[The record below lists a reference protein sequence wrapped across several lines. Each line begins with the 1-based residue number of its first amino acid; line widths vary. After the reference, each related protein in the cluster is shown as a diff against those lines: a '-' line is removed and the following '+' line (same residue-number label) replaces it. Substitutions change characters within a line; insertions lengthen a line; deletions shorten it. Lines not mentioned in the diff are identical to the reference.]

1 MSGAVFF
8 LIVNFVVALSF
19 STMFLVVAYRSQSR
33 DAALWLGAG
42 FGVASLSALCELLVA
57 YAGPTRLWALGAFA
71 TVLCGMVMLTTG
83 IGHMYR
89 RRIDLRLALVFVFAS
104 LGLAHL
110 IYDLPRGTPLQ
121 AFLYQSPF
129 AAVVLVAALLV
140 FVAHRRTGLDLF
152 LGFLLLVTGVHFLG
166 KAGLAVLVGSGATPK
181 DYVHTNYALISQSLT
196 AILMVAVGLSLLAKL
211 VLEIVALHRTESE
224 IDILSGLANRRGF
237 DRQVQALLTRNRQV
251 SQAIVMCDLDHF
263 KRINDTYGHHVGDVV
278 IRAFGDCL
286 RQHAP
291 MGSVTGRLGG
301 EEFAIFL
308 LDASMEDARELA
320 LKLRHSTMFLSNLP
334 RGLRVTA
341 SFGVAPV
348 SAETELA
355 EAYRQADLALYHAK
369 NAGRNRVKLAS
380 ASVESLA

>member
-8 LIVNFVVALSF
+8 LVVNFIVALSF
-19 STMFLVVAYRSQSR
+19 SSMFIVVAYRSQSR
-33 DAALWLGAG
+33 DAALWLGTG
-42 FGVASLSALCELLVA
+42 FAIASLSALCELLVA

-71 TVLCGMVMLTTG
+71 SVLCGMVMLTIG
-83 IGHMYR
+83 VGHMYR
-89 RRIDLRLALVFVFAS
+89 RRIDLRLAMVFVFAS

-152 LGFLLLVTGVHFLG
+152 LGFLLLVTGIHFLG

-211 VLEIVALHRTESE
+211 VLEIVAIHRTESE
-224 IDILSGLANRRGF
+224 IDILSSLANRRGF
-237 DRQVQALLTRNRQV
+237 DRQVQAILTRNRQA
-251 SQAIVMCDLDHF
+251 SQAIIICDLDHF
-263 KRINDTYGHHVGDVV
+263 KRINDTYGHHVGDAV

-291 MGSVTGRLGG
+291 IGSVTGRIGG

-308 LDASMEDARELA
+308 SDASMEDARELA

-355 EAYRQADLALYHAK
+355 EAYRQADLALYLAK

-380 ASVESLA
+380 ATVESLA

>member
-8 LIVNFVVALSF
+8 LVVNFIVALSF
-19 STMFLVVAYRSQSR
+19 SSMFIVVAYRSQSR
-33 DAALWLGAG
+33 DAALWLGTG
-42 FGVASLSALCELLVA
+42 FAIASLSALCELLVA

-71 TVLCGMVMLTTG
+71 TVLCGMVMLTIG
-83 IGHMYR
+83 VGHMYR
-89 RRIDLRLALVFVFAS
+89 RRIDLRLAMVFVFAS

-152 LGFLLLVTGVHFLG
+152 LGFLLLVTGIHFLG

-211 VLEIVALHRTESE
+211 VLEIVAIHRTESE
-224 IDILSGLANRRGF
+224 IDILSSLANRRGF
-237 DRQVQALLTRNRQV
+237 DRQVQAILTRNRQA
-251 SQAIVMCDLDHF
+251 SQAIIICDLDHF
-263 KRINDTYGHHVGDVV
+263 KRINDTYGHHVGDAV

-291 MGSVTGRLGG
+291 IGSVTGRIGG

-308 LDASMEDARELA
+308 SDASMEDARELA

-355 EAYRQADLALYHAK
+355 EAYRQADLALYLAK

-380 ASVESLA
+380 ATVESLA

>member
-8 LIVNFVVALSF
+8 LAVNFVVALSF
-19 STMFLVVAYRSQSR
+19 SAMFIVVAYRSQSR

-42 FGVASLSALCELLVA
+42 FGIASLSAICELLVA

-71 TVLCGMVMLTTG
+71 TVLCGMVMLTIG
-83 IGHMYR
+83 VGHMYR
-89 RRIDLRLALVFVFAS
+89 RRIDLRLAMAFVFAS

-129 AAVVLVAALLV
+129 AAVVIVAALLV

-152 LGFLLLVTGVHFLG
+152 LGFLLLLTGIHFLG
-166 KAGLAVLVGSGATPK
+166 KAGLAVVVGSGATPK

-211 VLEIVALHRTESE
+211 VLEIVAIHRTESE

-237 DRQVQALLTRNRQV
+237 DRQVQAILTRSRQAP
-251 SQAIVMCDLDHF
+251 QAIVMCDLDHF
-263 KRINDTYGHHVGDVV
+263 KRINDTYGHHVGDAV

-308 LDASMEDARELA
+308 SDASMEDARELA

-355 EAYRQADLALYHAK
+355 EAYLQADLALYNAK

-380 ASVESLA
+380 GSVESLA

>member
-1 MSGAVFF
+1 MSGVVFF
-8 LIVNFVVALSF
+8 LVVNFIVALSF
-19 STMFLVVAYRSQSR
+19 SSMFIVVAYRSQSR
-33 DAALWLGAG
+33 DAALWLGTG
-42 FGVASLSALCELLVA
+42 FAIASLSALCELLVA

-71 TVLCGMVMLTTG
+71 TVLCGMVMLTIG
-83 IGHMYR
+83 VGHMYR
-89 RRIDLRLALVFVFAS
+89 RRIDLRLAMVFVFAS

-152 LGFLLLVTGVHFLG
+152 LGFLLLVTGIHFLG

-211 VLEIVALHRTESE
+211 VLEIVAIHRTESE
-224 IDILSGLANRRGF
+224 IDILSSLANRRGF
-237 DRQVQALLTRNRQV
+237 DRQVQAILTRNRQA

-263 KRINDTYGHHVGDVV
+263 KRINDTYGHHVGDAV

-308 LDASMEDARELA
+308 SDASMEDARELA

-380 ASVESLA
+380 GSVESLA